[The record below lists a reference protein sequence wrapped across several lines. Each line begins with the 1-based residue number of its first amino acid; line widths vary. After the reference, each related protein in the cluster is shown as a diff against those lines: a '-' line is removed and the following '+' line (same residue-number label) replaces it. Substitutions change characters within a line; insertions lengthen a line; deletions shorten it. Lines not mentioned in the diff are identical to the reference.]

1 MEFLQV
7 FYFTRCHKKKTKQK
21 KPEKWWTP
29 SSPGSPSVTD
39 LHAYTCVCM
48 CTHCM
53 KQDALWKTLT
63 PLSNCC
69 PAFHSHRRQNWSFC
83 LAYGATNTNR
93 YDMELTFPLTRFLM
107 GQIKKVL
114 RHWQGLQIRCE
125 SNKITIPFQFWID
138 SFPTPCSYGRG
149 GGRHMAISYG

>member
-7 FYFTRCHKKKTKQK
+7 FYFTRCHKKKKQTKN
-21 KPEKWWTP
+21 PEKWWTP
-29 SSPGSPSVTD
+29 SSPGSPSVTA

-53 KQDALWKTLT
+53 KQDALLT

-93 YDMELTFPLTRFLM
+93 YDMEITFPLTRFLM

-149 GGRHMAISYG
+149 GGRHMAIS